1 MLPEIKKNTEQL
13 RVQMESMTEL
23 NKKLEAENHGLK
35 GSLGNK
41 VKHFEQLNNTLQ
53 AEKEQAMADLEAL
66 KTKNNEL
73 MGTVASLGESLN
85 IRTQEAIMKT
95 EAFDDQAKKLESM
108 TEKLNDQN
116 NLINQMKEFN
126 SSLTSDLDSVKNE
139 LKTANSE
146 KD

>member
-1 MLPEIKKNTEQL
+1 
-13 RVQMESMTEL
+13 
-23 NKKLEAENHGLK
+23 
-35 GSLGNK
+35 
-41 VKHFEQLNNTLQ
+41 
-53 AEKEQAMADLEAL
+53 
-66 KTKNNEL
+66 
-73 MGTVASLGESLN
+73 
-85 IRTQEAIMKT
+85 MKT